1 MGKVLSQQQI
11 GQYYEPGFIALIDV
25 TPQEVLNVPVTAL
38 PVLA

>member
-11 GQYYEPGFIALIDV
+11 GQYHEQGFNAPVDV
-25 TPQEVLNVPVTAL
+25 TPQEVVNAPVTAL